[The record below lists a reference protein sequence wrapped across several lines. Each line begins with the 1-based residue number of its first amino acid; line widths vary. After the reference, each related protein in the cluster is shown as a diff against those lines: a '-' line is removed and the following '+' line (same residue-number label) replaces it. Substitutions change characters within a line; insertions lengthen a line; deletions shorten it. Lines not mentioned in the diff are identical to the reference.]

1 MAQPWERPAALTD
14 RLSERRALDQLVG
27 AVRAGGSRALVVRG
41 DPGVGKSVL
50 LDHLAAKAS
59 GSGCRVAGS
68 RRPGVWPAVR
78 PSQMPSH
85 SRVKHGNELGDGL
98 FLTQL
103 RVPQAQL
110 LLLWGAA
117 PIVQIRIAGGDV
129 VRSALADQ

>member
-1 MAQPWERPAALTD
+1 
-14 RLSERRALDQLVG
+14 
-27 AVRAGGSRALVVRG
+27 
-41 DPGVGKSVL
+41 
-50 LDHLAAKAS
+50 
-59 GSGCRVAGS
+59 
-68 RRPGVWPAVR
+68 
-78 PSQMPSH
+78 MPSH
-85 SRVKHGNELGDGL
+85 SRVKHDGELGDGL